1 MEKPEIIIQ
10 SSNEL
15 PTEEH
20 LEIVERTIKKLEFL
34 PLDSIIPLRDLSI
47 RTLFGKGKKPNN
59 ININIRHNQDYTY
72 TSYLT
77 SSISQ
82 DEEEQLSKSNYKFLR
97 GITTFVSS
105 INELPLIEYYVDGIE
120 YGIIGIKYTH
130 GIFLDIKNNKGV
142 FKSMVLLIKKKNVDS
157 YRIYPIIFS
166 TRDKDKLEAIESIVG
181 NKLKTEKEDNLFFY
195 RSKDVKTKLFKMGI
209 RQYYTGLLKILKR
222 N

>member
-20 LEIVERTIKKLEFL
+20 LEIIEKVIKKIELENLNCIL
-34 PLDSIIPLRDLSI
+34 PLKDLII
-47 RTLFGKGKKPNN
+47 RTLFGKSKKTNDLK
-59 ININIRHNQDYTY
+59 INIRHNQEYTFS
-72 TSYLT
+72 SYLT

-82 DEEEQLSKSNYKFLR
+82 DEEEQLSKSNHRFLR

-105 INELPLIEYYVDGIE
+105 LTDTPLIEYFVDGIE

-130 GIFLDIKNNKGV
+130 GIFLDDYNNKSA
-142 FKSMVLLIKKKNVDS
+142 FKSSVLLIKKKDFDE

-166 TRDKDKLEAIESIVG
+166 TRDKDPLREIESIIE
-181 NKLKTEKEDNLFFY
+181 NKLRTEKETNLFFY
-195 RSKDVKTKLFKMGI
+195 RGKDTKSKLFKMGI
-209 RQYYTGLLKILKR
+209 RQYYTGLLKAFKK
-222 N
+222 